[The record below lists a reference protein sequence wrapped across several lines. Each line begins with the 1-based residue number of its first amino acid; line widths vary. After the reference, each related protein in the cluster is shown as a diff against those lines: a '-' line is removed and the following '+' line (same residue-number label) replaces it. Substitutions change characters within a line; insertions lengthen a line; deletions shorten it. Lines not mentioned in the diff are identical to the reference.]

1 VEETHALAPAVWNS
15 RPADDV
21 LDDRYLR
28 EILPILDRQLG
39 VAGLRLA
46 KFLNEAFSSRDCPV
60 R

>member
-1 VEETHALAPAVWNS
+1 MHALAPAVWNS